1 MNPSPSEPPPRILLV
16 DDNPAIH
23 ADFRKILGSK
33 TDAQSRLEDVEAT
46 LFGESAGMTERAG
59 FRIDSAYQGREA
71 LELVQSA
78 LQEGDPYVMAFVDV
92 RMPPGWDG
100 IETLERIWQ
109 CCPELQAVICT
120 AYSDYSWDDMTRRLG
135 HTDNLLILKKP
146 FETVEVLQLAHAL
159 THKWTLARQARLRM
173 EDLDRMVHQRTEEL
187 EVANQSLQQEI
198 EERIRVQD
206 ELRVSEERFSK
217 AFRSSPFPMALQ
229 SCADRRFLDA
239 NASFLELS
247 GYTAEEIAQCTDQTA
262 AFWSRGG
269 DAGAAPFLPEGRLRN
284 QSCLFRRKD
293 GATRQT
299 LLYTEPLALGG
310 QPCLLLIVEDIT
322 DQLKLE
328 AQLRQAQ
335 KMEVIGRMAAGIAH
349 EFNNIL
355 TVIQGDVGLLQ
366 AASGSTMDKGALL
379 DQIMQASKRAAAF
392 TRQLLAFSRK
402 QVLQPHLIS
411 LSAVVQRTKK
421 MLGRLI
427 GEKYAIQLRC
437 PNDLPSVLADEG
449 GMEQILINLALNAR
463 DAMPDGGTI
472 EIGTEL
478 AVLDEGAASLNSEAR
493 PGRFVCLTVTDRGC
507 GMNSQVLARIFDPF
521 FTTKDVGKGTGLGL
535 STIHGIVKQHE
546 GWIDVTSDIGQG
558 STFKIYLPACTST
571 PAGAS
576 AAAPGK
582 PVPAEPGKGETVLVV
597 EDETAVRELA
607 CAALQKRGYQVLKAA
622 NGPQAVE
629 VWERNAGRVNLL
641 LTDMVM
647 PSGMNGSEL
656 AQILQSRNPQLRVI
670 YTSGYNP
677 ESLKKGAL
685 MTQGI
690 NFLPKPYDPQM
701 LLKAVRTCL
710 DGGKLAAGEV
720 RPARPAAAMPVRI

>member
-1 MNPSPSEPPPRILLV
+1 MSQLVSESRPRILIV

-23 ADFRKILGSK
+23 EDFQKILGSK
-33 TDAQSRLEDVEAT
+33 SEAQAKLEDVEAA
-46 LFGESAGMTERAG
+46 LFGDGLDLADRAG
-59 FRIDSAYQGREA
+59 FRIESAHQGQEA
-71 LELVQSA
+71 LELVRKA
-78 LQEGDPYVMAFVDV
+78 LEQGDPYVMAFVDV

-109 CCPELQAVICT
+109 CSPDLQAVICT

-173 EDLDRMVHQRTEEL
+173 EDLDRMVRQRTEEL
-187 EVANQSLQQEI
+187 TAANQNLHQEI
-198 EERIRVQD
+198 EERVRIQD

-217 AFRSSPFPMALQ
+217 AFRSSPFPIAIQ
-229 SCADRRFLDA
+229 HSADRYFVDA
-239 NASFLELS
+239 NQSFLELS
-247 GYTAEEIAQCTDQTA
+247 GYTAEHLAGHTDQSIQL
-262 AFWSRGG
+262 WSKGG
-269 DAGAAPFLPEGRLRN
+269 ESGSAPFMPEGRLRN
-284 QSCLFRRKD
+284 QSCLLRRSD
-293 GATRQT
+293 GTARQI
-299 LLYTEPLALGG
+299 LLFTEPISLGDT
-310 QPCLLLIVEDIT
+310 PCLLLVVEDIT
-322 DQLKLE
+322 DQLRLE

-366 AASGSTMDKGALL
+366 SPSASTMDRGALL

-402 QVLQPHLIS
+402 QVLQPRLIS

-427 GEKYAIQLRC
+427 GEKFEIQLHC
-437 PNDLPSVLADEG
+437 PNEVPSVLADEG
-449 GMEQILINLALNAR
+449 GVEQILINLALNAR
-463 DAMPDGGTI
+463 DAMPDGGII
-472 EIGTEL
+472 EIKTGVC
-478 AVLDEGAASLNSEAR
+478 VLDEAAANANPEAR
-493 PGRFVCLTVTDRGC
+493 PGRFVCLAVTDHGC
-507 GMNSQVLARIFDPF
+507 GMNPQVLGRIFDPF

-546 GWIDVTSDIGQG
+546 GWIDVLSEVGCG
-558 STFKIYLPACTST
+558 STFRIFLPACNAA
-571 PAGAS
+571 P
-576 AAAPGK
+576 AAAPTAQGENT
-582 PVPAEPGKGETVLVV
+582 PAEPGRGETVLVV
-597 EDETAVRELA
+597 EDENAVRELA
-607 CAALQKRGYQVLKAA
+607 CASLQRRGYQVLKAA

-629 VWERNAGRVNLL
+629 VWERHASQVSLL

-656 AQILQSRNPQLRVI
+656 AHILQSRNPRLKVI
-670 YTSGYNP
+670 YTSGYSP
-677 ESLKKGAL
+677 EILKKDSL
-685 MTQGI
+685 LTQGI
-690 NFLPKPYDPQM
+690 NFLPKPYDPQT
-701 LLKAVRTCL
+701 LLKAVRACL
-710 DGGKLAAGEV
+710 DGTKPAHGEIRAAKPES
-720 RPARPAAAMPVRI
+720 APVR

>member
-1 MNPSPSEPPPRILLV
+1 MSQPDSDSRPRILIV

-23 ADFRKILGSK
+23 EDFQKILGSK
-33 TDAQSRLEDVEAT
+33 SEAQSKLEDVEAT
-46 LFGESAGMTERAG
+46 LFGEGPRPMHRGG
-59 FRIDSAYQGREA
+59 FRLQSAYQGQEA
-71 LELVQSA
+71 LELVRKA
-78 LQEGDPYVMAFVDV
+78 LDEGDPYVMAFVDV

-109 CCPELQAVICT
+109 CSPDLQAVICT

-173 EDLDRMVHQRTEEL
+173 EDLDRMVRQRTEEL
-187 EVANQSLQQEI
+187 EVANQNLHQEI
-198 EERIRVQD
+198 EERVRIQD
-206 ELRVSEERFSK
+206 ALRVSEERFSK
-217 AFRSSPFPMALQ
+217 AFRSSPFPIAIQ
-229 SCADRRFLDA
+229 RSADRHFVDA
-239 NASFLELS
+239 NQSFLELT
-247 GYTAEEIAQCTDQTA
+247 GYTAEHLTQSSDQSIQLWT
-262 AFWSRGG
+262 RGG
-269 DAGAAPFLPEGRLRN
+269 DAGTAPFVPEGRLRN
-284 QSCLFRRKD
+284 QSCLLRRSD
-293 GATRQT
+293 GGVRQI
-299 LLYTEPLALGG
+299 LLFSEPLSLGG
-310 QPCLLLIVEDIT
+310 IPCLLLVVEDIT

-366 AASGSTMDKGALL
+366 SSSAGLMDRGALL

-402 QVLQPHLIS
+402 QVLQPRLIN
-411 LSAVVQRTKK
+411 LSTVVQRTKK

-427 GEKYAIQLRC
+427 GEKFEIQLDC
-437 PNDLPSVLADEG
+437 PNDVPSVLADEG

-463 DAMPDGGTI
+463 DAMPDGGMI
-472 EIGTEL
+472 EIRTGVC
-478 AVLDEGAASLNSEAR
+478 VLDETAAKTHSEAR
-493 PGRFVCLTVTDRGC
+493 PGQFVLLAVTDQGC
-507 GMNSQVLARIFDPF
+507 GMSPQVLARIFDPF

-546 GWIDVTSDIGQG
+546 GWIDVVSEVGRG
-558 STFKIYLPACTST
+558 STFRIFLPACNAAPSPAT
-571 PAGAS
+571 PA
-576 AAAPGK
+576 PGEAI
-582 PVPAEPGKGETVLVV
+582 PAEPGRGETVLVV
-597 EDETAVRELA
+597 EDEIAVRELA
-607 CAALQKRGYQVLKAA
+607 CASLERRGYQVLKAA

-629 VWERNAGRVNLL
+629 VWEHHAAQVGLL

-656 AQILQSRNPQLRVI
+656 ARILQSRNPRLKVI

-677 ESLKKGAL
+677 EALKKDSIV
-685 MTQGI
+685 TQGI
-690 NFLPKPYDPQM
+690 NFLPKPYDPQT
-701 LLKAVRTCL
+701 LLKAVRACL
-710 DGGKLAAGEV
+710 DGGKVVHGEI
-720 RPARPAAAMPVRI
+720 RAPTPVH